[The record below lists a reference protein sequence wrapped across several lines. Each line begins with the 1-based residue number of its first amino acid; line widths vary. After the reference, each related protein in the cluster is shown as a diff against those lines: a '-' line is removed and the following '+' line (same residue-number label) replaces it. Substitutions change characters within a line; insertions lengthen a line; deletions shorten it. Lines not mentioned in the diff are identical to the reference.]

1 MLKPIQTLL
10 FILLITSGFLFG
22 QEQNQFKIHSHNDY
36 KQAIPFW
43 NAYGNGLESIEA
55 DIFLKNNQ
63 LYVTHHEDEIKEGH
77 TLESLYLKPLE
88 LALSLELGK
97 IQKLQFLLDL
107 KSEAIT
113 TLAEVVRILE
123 QYPNLT
129 YHPEITFVISGN
141 RPSVEQY
148 TEYPDF
154 IFFDY
159 QTLEFTGNTDIWD
172 KVALISVPFQKF
184 SKWNGKGRLTH
195 TDLELV
201 TTAIAKAH
209 AMKKPFRFWGCPDSK
224 TAWKTFANL
233 GVDFINTDKPFE
245 ASNYLST
252 LNHRVYQNTL
262 IASTYSPSYLSDKK
276 KAAVKNVILLIGD
289 GNGLSQISAA
299 TLANGGSLTLTQL
312 KSIGLLKT
320 QSADDFTTDSAAAGT
335 ALATGQKTNNRAIG
349 LDVSDKPI
357 ENMVELLAKSGFNTG
372 CITTDEITG
381 ATPAAFYAHQK
392 DRDYTDAIQ
401 NDLLQSPLS
410 LFIGG
415 GKTGFKL
422 DSFKGNFTILENI
435 DAVRNNKAAKIGY
448 FLSDGSVPS
457 LLKGRGNQLAEATKN
472 GLEYLH
478 AKNKP
483 FFLMVEGAQI
493 DSYGHHNDTAGIVT
507 EGIDF
512 DRAITEAIRF
522 ADKHDNTLV
531 IITADHETSGFS
543 IPQGNLNHKTIEGD
557 FTTDDHTATMVP
569 IFAYGPQSDLFS
581 GVYENTQVFHKIKE
595 ALKIK

>member
-10 FILLITSGFLFG
+10 FIFFIVSGLLFG
-22 QEQNQFKIHSHNDY
+22 QGQNQFKIHSHNDY
-36 KQAIPFW
+36 KQPIPFW
-43 NAYGNGLESIEA
+43 DAYGNGLQSIEA
-55 DIFLKNNQ
+55 DIFLKGGQ
-63 LYVTHHEDEIKEGH
+63 LYITHDEAEILEGH
-77 TLESLYLKPLE
+77 TLETLYLKPLE
-88 LALSLELGK
+88 NALSLKLGK
-97 IQKLQFLLDL
+97 KQNLQFLLDL
-107 KSEAIT
+107 KSEAIA
-113 TLAEVVRILE
+113 TLAEIIRVLD
-123 QYPNLT
+123 QYPHLT
-129 YHPEITFVISGN
+129 NDPEITFVISGN
-141 RPSVEQY
+141 RPPAEQY
-148 TEYPDF
+148 TNYPDF
-154 IFFDY
+154 IHFDY
-159 QTLEFTGNTDIWD
+159 QNLEFTGNPDVWE
-172 KVALISVPFQKF
+172 KVALISMPFQKY

-195 TDLELV
+195 EDLAEV
-201 TTAIAKAH
+201 TRAIKKAH
-209 AMKKPFRFWGCPDSK
+209 ELNKPFRFWGCPDTK
-224 TAWKTFANL
+224 TAWKTFADL

-245 ASNYLST
+245 ASHYLST
-252 LNHRVYQNTL
+252 LSQRVYQNTL
-262 IASTYSPSYLSDKK
+262 TASTYTPNYLSDKK
-276 KAAVKNVILLIGD
+276 KTAVKNVILLIGD

-349 LDVSDKPI
+349 LDVNDKPI
-357 ENMVELLAKSGFNTG
+357 ENLVELLTKSGFNTG

-401 NDLLQSPLS
+401 KDLLQSPLS

-415 GKTGFKL
+415 GNAGFKS

-435 DAVRNNKAAKIGY
+435 DAIRNSKTAKIGY
-448 FLSDGSVPS
+448 FFSGGSVPS
-457 LLKGRGNQLAEATKN
+457 LLEGRGNQLAEATKN

-493 DSYGHHNDTAGIVT
+493 DSYGHYNDTAGIVS

-512 DRAITEAIRF
+512 DRAIAEALKF
-522 ADKHDNTLV
+522 ADLDGSTLV
-531 IITADHETSGFS
+531 LITADHETGGFS
-543 IPQGNLNHKTIEGD
+543 IPQGNVNSKTILGD

-581 GVYENTQVFHKIKE
+581 GVYENTEVFHKIKE
-595 ALKIK
+595 VLSIK